1 MTPRQAI
8 ETYCDAFAS
17 GDKAAI
23 GCLFAEDAV
32 VELPLL
38 DEPLKGRARILREV
52 GMAMDGLRNIRVELG
67 HLIEGDGDG
76 FAEGIFESEMIG
88 VPPMVDKTPKR
99 LDFRFVIVVEL
110 EDGLITRLA
119 EYLDT
124 KRIKPWERARVF
136 TIARRSPYWDGV
148 ERAQVSEFMSY
159 NSMYFPMIYSRP
171 PIEDYRA
178 LLERV
183 TLWDVGCER
192 QTEIRGPDALRFA
205 DYLAARDLT
214 AMTTGACRY
223 AYVCDP
229 DGLIICDPVVLRPW
243 DDVVWLSHGSAD
255 LTLWAR
261 AIAEHG
267 GYDVAVREPDVAPL
281 QIQGPLAADVLRDV
295 TEADID
301 ALKVYR
307 CTATRVAGV
316 EAVVSRTG
324 WSGGAGFEVY
334 PLGSAR
340 CMELWEALLTAGKP
354 HGMLVTGPNL
364 NRAIERGV
372 TDTSYL
378 TNSGMNPFEA
388 GGGRLLDLDGGD
400 FIGREALLRVREAGP
415 KRRTVGLLIEGDIP
429 RLEWLWP
436 IEDARGR
443 PGEVRWA
450 AHSFALGRSIGIGL
464 VDAAVELSETLR
476 IDHPLGQVKATVT
489 ALPFVGAG

>member
-1 MTPRQAI
+1 MTPREAI
-8 ETYCDAFAS
+8 EIYCDAFAM
-17 GDKAAI
+17 GDMDVI
-23 GCLFAEDAV
+23 GGLFAEDAV

-38 DEPLKGRARILREV
+38 DEPLVGRDHILRET
-52 GMAMDGLRNIRVELG
+52 ATAIDGLRNIRVALG
-67 HLIEGDGDG
+67 HLIEGEADA
-76 FAEGIFESEMIG
+76 FAEGLFESEMVG

-110 EDGLITRLA
+110 ADGLITRLT
-119 EYLDT
+119 EHLDT

-171 PIEDYRA
+171 PIEEYRA
-178 LLERV
+178 LVERV

-192 QTEIRGPDALRFA
+192 QTELRGPDALRFA
-205 DYLAARDLT
+205 DYLAARDLS

-229 DGLIICDPVVLRPW
+229 DGLIICDPVVLKPW
-243 DDVVWLSHGSAD
+243 HDVVWLSHGSTD

-261 AIAEHG
+261 GIAEHTDF
-267 GYDVAVREPDVAPL
+267 DVAVCEPDVAPL
-281 QIQGPLAADVLRDV
+281 QIQGPLAADVLRPI

-301 ALKVYR
+301 TLGVYR
-307 CTATRVAGV
+307 CVPTRVAGI

-334 PLGSAR
+334 PLGSER
-340 CMELWEALLTAGKP
+340 CMELWDALLAAGRP
-354 HGMLVTGPNL
+354 HGLLVIGANV

-388 GGGRLLDLDGGD
+388 GGAHLLDLDGAD
-400 FIGREALLRVREAGP
+400 FIGREALLRVRDAGP
-415 KRRTVGLLIEGDIP
+415 ERQTVGLLIEGDIP
-429 RLEWLWP
+429 RLEWQWP

-450 AHSFALGRSIGIGL
+450 AHSFALGRGIGIGL
-464 VDAAVELSETLR
+464 VDAAVASGETVR
-476 IDHPLGQVKATVT
+476 IDHPLGLVEATVT
-489 ALPFVGAG
+489 DLPFVEN